1 MNKFLTRLRDGLQEI
16 CAFVLKLLWI
26 VIEPLLEKIAV
37 PFLRFCGL
45 SPRESVEFC
54 LNMFVGF
61 IAFNFIGWFAPNE
74 TGQTMINTKFD
85 SFIERRM
92 EWLSAKK
99 TNTDSWN
106 NNNIIFFDIDAKA
119 VKSLGHPYFFPRGY
133 VAALVQYAKKQG
145 AQIVLVDL
153 DFSEKDQEENVA
165 EFSGSKGEDM
175 LIDVLDS
182 IEKDSDSATKVLIQ
196 KTSYIDRVAKNSF
209 VQTKLEDRL
218 HKKSVGSFGFDRIFW
233 VSPHFYASDAD
244 PYVRFWAPYVE
255 VHNGGN
261 EDEIVWTMPFMAA
274 ALYYQ
279 DKEAQNNKDERKL
292 KALEH
297 DKDVQGKLKAL
308 EDAIAKKKEKLEF
321 PWRPGE
327 YFSPVQHSKDE
338 AMKNL
343 EKEIEVQ
350 EQQRNRIAFEFVS
363 DYSPS
368 LGTSEGFAT
377 APVFKQLYGRKIED
391 RKTTIHRQIY
401 HWRTQ
406 TDKDKDKDKDIGKK
420 KIYIPIPSP
429 KDENKAKTIG
439 YLCKTDVETGSTE
452 SEEDK
457 DRITDI
463 DCNGKIVI
471 IGRSDEEG
479 RDLIWT
485 PVEQMPGM
493 YVHGN
498 SIATL
503 LNPQELPH
511 VADEQWFKLCNL
523 IAVIVFSYITIKFT
537 PFKSLIL
544 IYCASRILNR
554 LFYVYFW
561 ITNEFVY
568 AGAAYFAVALFDT
581 VNKSAVDWLEKR
593 MDFS

>member
-1 MNKFLTRLRDGLQEI
+1 MNQVLTRLRDGLQEI
-16 CAFVLKLLWI
+16 CAFVWNLLWI

-61 IAFNFIGWFAPNE
+61 IAFNFIGLFAPNE

-99 TNTDSWN
+99 TKPDSWN
-106 NNNIIFFDIDAKA
+106 NKNIIFFDIDAEA

-133 VAALVQYAKKQG
+133 VAALVQYAKDQG

-153 DFSEKDQEENVA
+153 DFSENDQKRENLA
-165 EFSGSKGEDM
+165 EFSGENGDNM
-175 LIDVLDS
+175 LVDVLDR
-182 IEKDSDSATKVLIQ
+182 IEKDSNSETKILIQ
-196 KTSYIDRVAKNSF
+196 KTSYIDRVAKKSF
-209 VQTKLEDRL
+209 VQAALEE
-218 HKKSVGSFGFDRIFW
+218 KFSKTSVGSFGFDRIFW

-261 EDEIVWTMPFMAA
+261 KDEIVWTMPFMAA

-279 DKEAQNNKDERKL
+279 DKDAQDKEAQKKL

-297 DKDVQGKLKAL
+297 DKDVQRKLKAL
-308 EDAIAKKKEKLEF
+308 EDAITRGEENLKF
-321 PWRPGE
+321 PWRSDE
-327 YFSPVQHSKDE
+327 YFSPVQHSKEE
-338 AMKNL
+338 ALKNL

-350 EQQRNRIAFEFVS
+350 KQQRNRIAFEFVS

-377 APVFKQLYGRKIED
+377 APVFKQLYGRKLED

-406 TDKDKDKDKDIGKK
+406 KDKDKDKDIGKK

-503 LNPQELPH
+503 LNSQKLPH
-511 VADEQWFKLCNL
+511 VAERIWFMICNL

-544 IYCASRILNR
+544 IYLGSRILNR

-581 VNKSAVDWLEKR
+581 VNKSAVDWLEKQV
-593 MDFS
+593 DFS